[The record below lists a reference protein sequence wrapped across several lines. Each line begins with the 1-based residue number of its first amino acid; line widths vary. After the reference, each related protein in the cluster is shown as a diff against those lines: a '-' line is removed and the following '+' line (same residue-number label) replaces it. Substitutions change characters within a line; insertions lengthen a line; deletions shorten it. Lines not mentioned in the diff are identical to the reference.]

1 MYQKPT
7 LQQFGQLRELTLIGW
22 GADGDGG
29 IQGWGYI
36 IGAVTDGCE
45 VVASGSC
52 SSRS

>member
-36 IGAVTDGCE
+36 IGTVTDGCE
-45 VVASGSC
+45 VVASGAC
-52 SSRS
+52 DSRS